1 MVKEEVIMA
10 TKWGIMVEVE
20 KLQVLVNDIAIGSIL
35 RCLHSFLASM

>member
-20 KLQVLVNDIAIGSIL
+20 NLQVLVDDIAIGSI
-35 RCLHSFLASM
+35 